1 MIQGFLPRVLG
12 DLRSSDPGPTLV
24 VVCAIHGNEPAG
36 VIAAQAV
43 MPALAAM
50 GLRRGRVVALVG
62 NRAAVVRGARGQ
74 MRDLNREF
82 TPERVAILHAQ
93 PESAD
98 DPEQIEAR
106 ALLACIDDLAAASD
120 RPLVLLDMHTTS
132 GGGPPFSVV
141 PDALTSREL
150 AMALPFPAILG
161 LLESIRGTL
170 LSRMTAQGHV
180 GLGIETGQ
188 HTDPF
193 AADLHAAAMW
203 RLMRHM
209 GLISREPPSAKAAL
223 DAVDADL
230 PAVVEQ
236 AHRHEIQPGDDFKM
250 RPGFCGFQRV
260 YEGQPL
266 ADSARGPIRSP
277 MTGRI
282 LMPLYQAQGDDGFF
296 IIKDVSR
303 RWLWATSALRR
314 VGADRMLGLLPGVQR
329 AGPDTVQI
337 PPHPSDA
344 LQKGLRF
351 FGYRRQH
358 DGVAQRARE
367 PRAAPWRT

>member
-12 DLRSSDPGPTLV
+12 DLQGPAPGPTLV
-24 VVCAIHGNEPAG
+24 VLCAIHGNEPAG
-36 VIAAQAV
+36 VLAAKAV
-43 MPALAAM
+43 MPALAER

-62 NRAAVVRGARGQ
+62 NRAAVVRGERGQ
-74 MRDLNREF
+74 LRDLNREF
-82 TPERVAILHAQ
+82 TPERVAALHAQ
-93 PESAD
+93 PDAAD
-98 DPEQIEAR
+98 DPEQTEAR

-141 PDALTSREL
+141 PDALASREL

-188 HTDPF
+188 HADPF
-193 AADLHAAAMW
+193 AVELHAAAMW
-203 RLMRHM
+203 RLMQHM
-209 GLISREPPSAKAAL
+209 RLIDREPESATAAL
-223 DAVDADL
+223 DAVDPDL
-230 PAVVEQ
+230 PAVVEH
-236 AHRHEIQPGDDFKM
+236 AYRHPVLPGDGFKM
-250 RPGFCGFQRV
+250 RPGHAGFQRV
-260 YEGQPL
+260 QAGQAL
-266 ADSARGPIRSP
+266 ADSLAGPVCAP
-277 MTGRI
+277 MNGRI
-282 LMPLYQAQGDDGFF
+282 LMPLYQAQGEDGFF

-314 VGADRMLGLLPGVQR
+314 VGADRVLGLLPGVRR

-367 PRAAPWRT
+367 PHAAPWRD